1 MELRQL
7 EYFQMVSRLSSVTRA
22 ADRLHV
28 AQPSVTVAIRKLE
41 EELGVKLF
49 DRSQKQLILT
59 SEGQVYLQRVN
70 DILSRVQDSVLE
82 MNDYRTLQ
90 KGSIKIGLTPTIGAA
105 LFPYI
110 FTKFQQAYPHLDV
123 SIVEEGSLAVR
134 SLLEQG
140 ELDIGVLIFS
150 NMSPRLETVPITAGQ
165 IFVCLPSDHPFG
177 KRYASIPFS
186 ELKDQPFI
194 LFKEDTYSRQL
205 ILEECAKHEFVP
217 RIVFSSSQIET
228 IMGLV
233 EQGAGISF
241 LLDAIVRKRSTI
253 ISRPLADPLFVRAG
267 LAWNKE
273 RYLSNAAKTFI
284 DFIHVFPS
292 I

>member
-49 DRSQKQLILT
+49 DRSQKQLSLT
-59 SEGQVYLQRVN
+59 AEGQVYLQRVD
-70 DILSRVQDSVLE
+70 DILGRVQDSIAE
-82 MNDYRTLQ
+82 MNDYKTLQ

-110 FTKFQQAYPHLDV
+110 FTRFQQIYPHLDV
-123 SIVEEGSLAVR
+123 TIVEEGSLAVR

-140 ELDIGVLIFS
+140 ELDIGVLIIS
-150 NMSPRLETVPITAGQ
+150 NMSPVLATIPVTAGQ
-165 IFVCLPSDHPFG
+165 IFVCLPPKHPFG
-177 KRYASIPFS
+177 KLHASIPFS

-205 ILEECAKHEFVP
+205 ILAECARHEFEP

-241 LLDAIVRKRSTI
+241 LLDAIARKRSTI
-253 ISRPLADPLFVRAG
+253 ISRPLSDPLFVRAG
-267 LAWNKE
+267 LAWHKE

-284 DFIHVFPS
+284 DFIKDFPT

>member
-7 EYFQMVSRLSSVTRA
+7 EYFQMVSRLGSVTRA

-49 DRSQKQLILT
+49 DRSQKQLALT
-59 SEGQVYLQRVN
+59 PEGQVYLIRVD
-70 DILSRVQDSVLE
+70 DILSKVQDSVTE
-82 MNDYRTLQ
+82 MNDYRSLQ
-90 KGSIKIGLTPTIGAA
+90 KGSITVGLTPTIGAA

-110 FTKFQQAYPHLDV
+110 FTKFKQAYPKLDV
-123 SIVEEGSLAVR
+123 SITEEGSLAVR
-134 SLLEQG
+134 TLLEQG
-140 ELDIGVLIFS
+140 ELDIGVLIIS
-150 NMSPRLETVPITAGQ
+150 NMSPRLASIPITSGQ
-165 IFVCLPSDHPFG
+165 VFVCLPPGHPLG
-177 KRYASIPFS
+177 RQYTSIPFA

-205 ILEECAKHEFVP
+205 ILEECAKHQFNP

-241 LLDAIVRKRSTI
+241 LLDSIVRKRSTI
-253 ISRPLADPLFVRAG
+253 ISRPLADPLTVKTG

-284 DFIHVFPS
+284 EFIKAFPAL
-292 I
+292 

>member
-1 MELRQL
+1 VELRQL
-7 EYFQMVSRLSSVTRA
+7 EYFQMVSRLNSITRA
-22 ADRLHV
+22 AERLHV
-28 AQPSVTVAIRKLE
+28 AQPSITVAIRKLE

-49 DRSQKQLILT
+49 DRSQKQLALT
-59 SEGQVYLQRVN
+59 AEGTVYLQRVE
-70 DILSRVQDSVLE
+70 DILSRVHDSVLE
-82 MNDYRTLQ
+82 MNDYRTMK

-105 LFPYI
+105 LFPFI
-110 FTKFQQAYPHLDV
+110 FTKFQQAYPQLDV

-150 NMSPRLETVPITAGQ
+150 NMSPRLATIPITAGQ
-165 IFVCLPSDHPFG
+165 LFVCLPPNHPFG
-177 KRYASIPFS
+177 KLFSSIPFAK
-186 ELKDQPFI
+186 LKEQPFI

-205 ILEECAKHEFVP
+205 ILEECAKHQFTP

-233 EQGAGISF
+233 EQGAGITF

-253 ISRPLADPLFVRAG
+253 ISRPLEDPLIVKAG

-273 RYLSNAAKTFI
+273 RYLSNATKTFI
-284 DFIHVFPS
+284 DFIKDFPAL
-292 I
+292 